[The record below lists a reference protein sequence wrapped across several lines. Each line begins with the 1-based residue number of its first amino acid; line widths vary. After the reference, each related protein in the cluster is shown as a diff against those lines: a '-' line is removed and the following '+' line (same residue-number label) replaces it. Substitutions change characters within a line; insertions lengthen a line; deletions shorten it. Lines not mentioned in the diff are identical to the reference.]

1 MITLKNVLSIAI
13 ASALLMIPTEDGIA
27 QDWEAVYE
35 KDGVAVSKKEVEDT
49 NLVSFKGDT
58 VYQQPVGMVLGV
70 LLDNDHRVEWVDRL
84 VNNYILESKN
94 EFDYVLYQ
102 AFELPAIFSDRD
114 YVYHGLAT
122 RDETTGTVTLHMQ
135 SMEHPKAPE
144 TVGVRAELIN
154 SRYIL
159 TPLENGDTRVEVEI
173 LTDPKGM
180 MPAWFVNLITKSWP
194 VETLNGIRGQFDKD
208 HVKPH
213 ALPGEDAAEAPA
225 SDEGAADEAPASDE
239 GAADEAPASDEGA
252 ADEAGTTTDAD
263 TTPAAEEAAPAAE
276 EAAPAAE
283 EAAPAAEEGPS
294 ASEETPAVGD

>member
-1 MITLKNVLSIAI
+1 MITLKNVLSVAV
-13 ASALLMIPTEDGIA
+13 AAALLLVPAAEGFA
-27 QDWEAVYE
+27 QEWEPVYE
-35 KDGVAVSKKEVEDT
+35 KDGVAVSKKEVADT

-58 VYQQPVGMVLGV
+58 VYKQPVGMVLGV
-70 LLDNDHRVEWVDRL
+70 LLDNDHRIEWVDRL
-84 VNNYILESKN
+84 VNNYILESKT

-114 YVYHGLAT
+114 YVYHGVAT
-122 RDETTGTVTLHMQ
+122 RDEATGTVTLLMQ
-135 SMEHPKAPE
+135 SIEHPKAPE

-194 VETLNGIRGQFDKD
+194 VETLNGIRGQFEKD

-213 ALPGEDAAEAPA
+213 ALPGEVAEAAPEEAAEAAPEEA
-225 SDEGAADEAPASDE
+225 GEAAPEEATETSTEESGEAAAAEEGAADEAAP
-239 GAADEAPASDEGA
+239 GDEAP
-252 ADEAGTTTDAD
+252 
-263 TTPAAEEAAPAAE
+263 PAEDAPAADDGG
-276 EAAPAAE
+276 EA
-283 EAAPAAEEGPS
+283 S
-294 ASEETPAVGD
+294 DASEETPAAGE